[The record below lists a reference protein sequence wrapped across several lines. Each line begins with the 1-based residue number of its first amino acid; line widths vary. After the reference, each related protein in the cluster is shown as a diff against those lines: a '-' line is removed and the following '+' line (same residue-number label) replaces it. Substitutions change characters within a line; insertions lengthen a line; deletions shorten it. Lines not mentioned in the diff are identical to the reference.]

1 MTIYINKDIP
11 VPSPAKIREITQN
24 PVDAAEINQTIRESV
39 QEFPPAINTG
49 AFFAQTVRGPILPP
63 YGTKDRDRVLRL
75 MFRNEFNTLIQGT
88 VSAIAKKF
96 ITTPWEINGDRK
108 QNLYIPD
115 ANGRLKSIPAVE
127 HYQIMLQTA
136 QFGAGWETFCS
147 RFLEDFFTQDF
158 GAVLELIGPGE
169 PIGPIEGPVMG
180 IAQLDAGRCFITGNP
195 YYPIMYFSL
204 ISGALHRMHTAR
216 VVRFVD
222 SPSPDERFFG
232 IGLCALSR
240 AIAIAQRQ
248 MYMQMY
254 IQSRVDDKP
263 TPGINLWNGVTDPLF
278 KQALQKYLREQE
290 SEELP
295 VFGKMFNLFSI
306 NVDAPVDLQQFAF
319 SQVPEKFDWTAYNS
333 LDVDAVALAFGID
346 RQELWELSGR
356 SLGSGAQSE
365 ILAQKA
371 RGKMTG
377 FLFQNMERLINRR
390 ILPKNF
396 EFTFKYRDE
405 NEETAIADQNLKLAQ
420 TAQTL
425 AAIPGAI
432 SPVELRSFLAASSPQ
447 FKDALST
454 RAGQV
459 SAPDAA
465 MQTDA
470 AQQQEAQVALE
481 DDNPINPQAQSA
493 QRPQST
499 QEVTPQ
505 QAPPMQ
511 KQFGLIADNFRQSF
525 IELVNRA
532 LGGRLNR
539 ANFDDVLLRYLSMR
553 GAQTFLDG
561 KKEGGANEELD
572 STDEGQIQSWLLEQ
586 IMYLQNFG
594 DAVYGRQYTP
604 EQAADH
610 ADMWVNKSL
619 RDVRNY
625 GRRSGA
631 ANRNYKWVLGPAEKH
646 CHDCPRL
653 DGQVHKYREWYAR
666 GIYPGSNQTE
676 CKGYQCQC
684 QLIPTD
690 EPARGRF

>member
-11 VPSPAKIREITQN
+11 VPSVQQIREVTQN
-24 PVDAAEINQTIRESV
+24 PVDAAEINQTIRQSV

-75 MFRNEFNTLIQGT
+75 MYRNEFNTLIQGT
-88 VSAIAKKF
+88 ISAIAKKF
-96 ITTPWEINGDRK
+96 ITTPWEINGDKKR
-108 QNLYIPD
+108 LIYLPD
-115 ANGRLKSIPAVE
+115 KDGKLKSISAVE

-136 QFGAGWETFCS
+136 QFGAGWEVFAS

-169 PIGPIEGPVMG
+169 PIGPIDGPVMG
-180 IAQLDAGRCFITGNP
+180 IAQLDSGRCFITGNP

-263 TPGINLWNGVTDPLF
+263 TPGINLWNGITDQNL
-278 KQALQKYLREQE
+278 KQVLQKYLREQE

-295 VFGKMFNLFSI
+295 VFGKMLNVFSI
-306 NVDAPVDLQQFAF
+306 NVDAPLKLEQLAF
-319 SQVPEKFDWTAYNS
+319 SQVPEKFDWIQYNS

-346 RQELWELSGR
+346 RQELWELAGKG
-356 SLGSGAQSE
+356 LGSGAQSE

-377 FLFQNMERLINRR
+377 FLFQNMERMINRR
-390 ILPKNF
+390 ILPKDF

-405 NEETAIADQNLKLAQ
+405 NEESAIAEQNLKLAQ

-425 AAIPGAI
+425 AAIPGAV
-432 SPVELRSFLAASSPQ
+432 SPVEIRAYLAAASPQ

-454 RAGQV
+454 KSGQV
-459 SAPDAA
+459 TGPDAA

-470 AQQQEAQVALE
+470 AQQEVALE
-481 DDNPINPQAQSA
+481 DDNPVNPQAQNA
-493 QRPQST
+493 QQPQAT
-499 QEVTPQ
+499 MDVTPQ

-511 KQFGLIADNFRQSF
+511 TKKQFGLIADRFRANF

-532 LGGRLNR
+532 LGGRLPR
-539 ANFDDVLLRYLSMR
+539 DQFDDFLFRYLSQR
-553 GAQTFLDG
+553 GGQTFLDG
-561 KKEGGANEELD
+561 KREGGSEEELD
-572 STDEGQIQSWLLEQ
+572 STDEGQIQNWLMEQ
-586 IMYLQNFG
+586 ILYLQGFG
-594 DAVYGRQYTP
+594 DAVYARQYTP
-604 EQAADH
+604 DQAADH

-619 RDVRNY
+619 RTIQDY

-631 ANRNYKWVLGPAEKH
+631 GDRRYKWVLGPAEKH
-646 CHDCPRL
+646 CQDCPRL
-653 DGQVHKYREWYAR
+653 DGQVHRYREWYAR
-666 GIYPGSNQTE
+666 GWYPGSDKTG
-676 CKGYQCQC
+676 CKGYRCSC
-684 QLIPTD
+684 QLVPTD
-690 EPARGRF
+690 EPSNGRF